1 MPYCNKNENIVKLL
15 LSFGADV
22 NAEDDMRRTALHL
35 AAPFGSIK
43 KIKML
48 LDAGA
53 NPNALTKY
61 GISPLHGA
69 AGWNKDPEVIVE
81 IIKAGGNVN
90 SGIEFGRTPLHEAG
104 MWNSN
109 SKVIFALIDMGADI
123 FADNNKGEN
132 LFDIIE
138 TNERLKSTDGYWDVR
153 ELQFR

>member
-1 MPYCNKNENIVKLL
+1 
-15 LSFGADV
+15 
-22 NAEDDMRRTALHL
+22 
-35 AAPFGSIK
+35 
-43 KIKML
+43 ML
-48 LDAGA
+48 LNAGA

-69 AGWNKDPEVIVE
+69 AGWNKDPKVIIE
-81 IIKAGGNVN
+81 IIEAGANVN